1 MKTAILAILLVG
13 CGGGDFSST
22 GATETGGASPMGET
36 TPTETGGAPTVV
48 PSVAGAPSGTGGMLG
63 TGGTSFA
70 GGVTAAGG
78 MVVTSSGGSENLA
91 GSTGTGGTPSAGGET
106 GSGGMATG
114 GTPSTNGGNTSVGTG
129 GMPMAAGGSIMV
141 ETGGTNSAGGMT
153 ATGGTTGIDNHCPL
167 TADTGLACEPG
178 QYVRPCTNGM
188 AEVRVSLTWSSTQVT
203 KVTSDSPFG
212 CQVTSTDA
220 IGYHVR
226 TVCLGAPVTFTLPQV
241 W

>member
-13 CGGGDFSST
+13 CGGGDFTST
-22 GATETGGASPMGET
+22 GSQETGGSSPMGET
-36 TPTETGGAPTVV
+36 TPTETGGMPTAS
-48 PSVAGAPSGTGGMLG
+48 PNVAGAPSGAGGMLG
-63 TGGTSFA
+63 TGGTSSA

-91 GSTGTGGTPSAGGET
+91 GSTSTGGIPSAGGET
-106 GSGGMATG
+106 GSGGI
-114 GTPSTNGGNTSVGTG
+114 PSNNGGNTAIGTG
-129 GMPMAAGGSIMV
+129 GIPMAAGGSIMV
-141 ETGGTNSAGGMT
+141 ETGGTTSAGGMA

-178 QYVRPCTNGM
+178 QYVRSCVNGM
-188 AEVRVSLTWSSTQVT
+188 AEVRVSLTWSSNQVM